1 MIKIVGIFNHFC
13 IFDYIYTEVCMTY
26 ENEMRFLCDTLKKLH
41 VRTYFVSPDDPVEK
55 ILDSNSKLLFNG
67 TKYLKTPVREIF
79 GEIEDRILYKYT
91 FFPCLHSLFI
101 LLPSLEPKT
110 VLVIGPYF
118 SQTISKPQMLEIGE
132 KLGIAPMDQKFLASI
147 FSDIP
152 TLSDDSHVFAMLD
165 SFGERIW
172 GDPKSFKSVDI
183 KKDRLDTTLDIS
195 VHRPIDEKSSLMA
208 TMQMMEK
215 RYKYENELMD
225 AVANGQ
231 IRKINILLSNFSE
244 LGFETRSADP
254 LRNTKNYLIITNTL
268 LRKAAERGGVHPIYL
283 DGLSSSFAIKIEQ
296 FSNSNEARDM
306 IVEMFNAYCR
316 LVRKH
321 SINTYSPIVQK
332 TILMIESDLSAD
344 LSLSALA
351 AAHNISA
358 GYLSTVFKRETGKTL
373 TQFVMEKRIRNATKL
388 LESTH
393 LQIQTIA
400 LHCGIMDVQYFSK
413 AFKKITGKTP
423 KEYRESVR

>member
-1 MIKIVGIFNHFC
+1 
-13 IFDYIYTEVCMTY
+13 MTY
-26 ENEMRFLCDTLKKLH
+26 ESELHFLCDTLKKLH
-41 VRTYFVSPDDPVEK
+41 VRTFFVSPDDPAET
-55 ILDSNSKLLFNG
+55 IIDGNLKLLFSES
-67 TKYLKTPVREIF
+67 KYSKIPVSEIF
-79 GEIEDRILYKYT
+79 QKIDASIIYKYT
-91 FFPCLHSLFI
+91 FFPLVHSIFI
-101 LLPSLEPKT
+101 LLPDIEPQT
-110 VLVIGPYF
+110 ILVIGPYL
-118 SQTISKPQMLEIGE
+118 SEPISNNQLLEIGE
-132 KLGIAPMDQKFLASI
+132 NIGFSPKNQKFLESVFA
-147 FSDIP
+147 DIP
-152 TLSDDSHVFAMLD
+152 ILKDDSHVFAMLD

-172 GDPKSFKSVDI
+172 GSAKAFKTVDVRKERADTALDVSMPK
-183 KKDRLDTTLDIS
+183 TLD
-195 VHRPIDEKSSLMA
+195 EESSFMA
-208 TMQMMEK
+208 SMQLMEK
-215 RYKYENELMD
+215 RYQYENELMD

-231 IRKINILLSNFSE
+231 IRKINILLSGFSNF
-244 LGFETRSADP
+244 GFEKRSADP
-254 LRNTKNYLIITNTL
+254 IRNTKNYLIITNTL
-268 LRKAAERGGVHPIYL
+268 LRKAAERGGVHPVYL
-283 DGLSSSFAIKIEQ
+283 DSLSSSFAMKIEQ
-296 FSNSNEARDM
+296 FSNSNELRDM
-306 IVEMFNAYCR
+306 LVEMSSSYCR

-332 TILMIESDLSAD
+332 TILMIESDLSAE

-373 TQFVMEKRIRNATKL
+373 TQFVMEKRIKQATKL